1 MSKIEKKK
9 VTDFNKVPDGNLSK
23 YIAFGVDRVTNES
36 AWADMESLRGN
47 TAFQEWQDKNPG
59 KTYDDWIVLLQ
70 APAQEAADGRQ
81 IKGGFNRVWKECD
94 CIRKSSCRS

>member
-70 APAQEAADGRQ
+70 APAQEAADG
-81 IKGGFNRVWKECD
+81 IDKLKAD
-94 CIRKSSCRS
+94 